1 MQITAQMIKELRDA
15 TGAGPLDCKKALEGN
30 EGNMQKALDFLRE
43 KGLARALKKL
53 GATERATN
61 DGVIEI
67 YQHHDRRVGVMVE
80 VNCETDFVANTDNFR
95 RFAKDIALHIA
106 NMNPEYLRAEDVP
119 EAVVQAEKEMQL
131 RRVLEEG
138 KPQNVADKIV
148 EGRMKKFYEEI
159 CLMEQSFVK
168 DDAKTINQ
176 LLQETVAAVG
186 ERVEIRRF
194 ARFAIDKENKVGGA

>member
-30 EGNMQKALDFLRE
+30 DGNMQKAMDFLRE
-43 KGLARALKKL
+43 KGLARAVKKL

-61 DGVIEI
+61 DGIIEI

-80 VNCETDFVANTDNFR
+80 VNCETDFVAKTDNFR
-95 RFAKDIALHIA
+95 KFAKDIALHIA
-106 NMNPEYLRAEDVP
+106 NMNPEYLRIEDVP
-119 EAVVQAEKEMQL
+119 AAVVQAEKEVQL

-138 KPQNVADKIV
+138 KPQNVAEKIV

-159 CLMEQSFVK
+159 CLMEQSFIK

-176 LLQETVAAVG
+176 LLQETVAVVG